1 MVTNVSPRIVRG
13 VTSGQNFGPQQG
25 AFLNIE
31 LISEK
36 CADYWCQSIKEL
48 KEDFPTKV
56 KSFHIIQYLFYT
68 FFLLNRS

>member
-1 MVTNVSPRIVRG
+1 MTNVSPRIIRG
-13 VTSGQNFGPQQG
+13 TTAGHNYGPQQG

-36 CADYWCQSIKEL
+36 CAYYWCKSIKEL

-56 KSFHIIQYLFYT
+56 FKLFFKKCCFMI
-68 FFLLNRS
+68 FFCF